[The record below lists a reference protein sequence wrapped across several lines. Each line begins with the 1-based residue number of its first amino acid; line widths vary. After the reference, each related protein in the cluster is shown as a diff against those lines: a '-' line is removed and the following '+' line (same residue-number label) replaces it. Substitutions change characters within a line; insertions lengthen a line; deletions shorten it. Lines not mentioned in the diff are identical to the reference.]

1 MQNFT
6 TSYARLQSKLVST
19 TVLTCTLTLQR
30 LRTLRGVGGRLPFGL
45 PPQLETLEYIAQGA
59 AAQDCYGQT
68 EEAAAAEVI
77 ARLGNLVR
85 LTVRRCVWTSL
96 PLSFVSSLP
105 ITLQV
110 AVLSAFMYVHL
121 MMVHG
126 AASVSLSCLPAA
138 SRGSVYWVSVW
149 AMATIVACLR
159 VTDRS
164 SLSWRTDALPLP
176 FFAAGG
182 HLRRVRTDGSSGA
195 AGSDCRFTSRSTTA
209 HAPKLPRAG
218 YTR

>member
-1 MQNFT
+1 MQNST

-85 LTVRRCVWTSL
+85 LTVWRCVWTSL
-96 PLSFVSSLP
+96 PLSFVSLLP

-110 AVLSAFMYVHL
+110 AVLSAFMYICTL
-121 MMVHG
+121 DDG
-126 AASVSLSCLPAA
+126 TRCSISLLILLPAA
-138 SRGSVYWVSVW
+138 KSRQWVLGIRVGNGDYC
-149 AMATIVACLR
+149 CLPSC
-159 VTDRS
+159 DRQVD
-164 SLSWRTDALPLP
+164 LVLQCHGALTRFPRL
-176 FFAAGG
+176 
-182 HLRRVRTDGSSGA
+182 LC
-195 AGSDCRFTSRSTTA
+195 CRWPPSTSA
-209 HAPKLPRAG
+209 
-218 YTR
+218 Y